1 MGNRR
6 ACPPQKSAIG
16 ESRFQ
21 VGFRYGRIRAS
32 ARLTDS
38 RQASLGLDRAHP
50 LRRRWWREHT
60 FGPEPAQRA
69 VQIGGGKPP
78 TVDSYDGRLLRRRW
92 GSTVRNNR
100 HDSVYLF
107 VAICQARGVGA
118 TIVMP
123 TTNTE
128 AMNEHPK
135 EISTEVLPGA
145 LAVLVSDGAGWDQ
158 QGKRVRMP
166 HNITLLRPPQY
177 SPELNSMQN

>member
-1 MGNRR
+1 
-6 ACPPQKSAIG
+6 
-16 ESRFQ
+16 
-21 VGFRYGRIRAS
+21 
-32 ARLTDS
+32 
-38 RQASLGLDRAHP
+38 
-50 LRRRWWREHT
+50 
-60 FGPEPAQRA
+60 
-69 VQIGGGKPP
+69 
-78 TVDSYDGRLLRRRW
+78 
-92 GSTVRNNR
+92 VRNNR

-177 SPELNSMQN
+177 SPELNSMQNIWHDRRANRLNRRVWATYADIITACKDAWQFLSGNKERIACVARRSWACVNHQGGWH